1 MKMMFVVL
9 FWLAGSAFGEAIPAM
24 MKAVVVHEYGRPE
37 VARYEDAPMPV
48 PKENEVLVRVI
59 AAGVNPAD
67 ALAVSG
73 KYAKEWGT
81 QLPLIPGYDIA
92 GIVVKVGA
100 AVTRL
105 KAGDKVYGY
114 PLMGGGWAEYCVVAE
129 TDAAVK
135 PNSATYTEAAALP
148 LAALT
153 AWQALVDTIRLR
165 SGETILIQ
173 GGSGGVGSL
182 AVQLAKLRGARVMA
196 TASTAN
202 QELLKQLG
210 ADVAIDY
217 TRQKF
222 EDVAK
227 DVDAVLDTVGG
238 ETFMR
243 SCRVVKKGG
252 IVCTLVGAERPA
264 GVGQLGIRVT
274 GLWVKPNAEQ
284 LGEIAKLIDEK
295 KLKPV
300 VTEELPLNEGVR
312 ALEKA
317 ETHHT
322 RGKVVLKVA
331 EEPSKSDE

>member
-1 MKMMFVVL
+1 MKHLSVVL
-9 FWLAGSAFGEAIPAM
+9 FWAGSSVFGQAVPTV

-37 VARYEDAPMPV
+37 VARYEDAPVPV
-48 PKENEVLVRVI
+48 TKPNEALVKVI

-67 ALAVSG
+67 ALAING

-92 GIVVKVGA
+92 GTVVKVGA

-105 KAGDKVYGY
+105 KPGDEVYGY

-129 TDAAVK
+129 TDAALK
-135 PNSATYTEAAALP
+135 PKSASYSEAAAVP

-153 AWQALVDTIRLR
+153 AWQALVDTIGLK
-165 SGETILIQ
+165 SGQTILIQ

-182 AVQLAKLRGARVMA
+182 AVQLAKLRGARVLA

-202 QELLKQLG
+202 QEFLKQMG

-217 TRQKF
+217 TKQKF
-222 EDVAK
+222 EDAAK

-238 ETFMR
+238 ETFVR
-243 SCRVVKKGG
+243 SCKVVKKGG
-252 IVCTLVGAERPA
+252 IVCTLVGSEKPA
-264 GVGQLGIRVT
+264 GAKELGIRVT

-300 VTEELPLNEGVR
+300 VTEELRLSDGVK
-312 ALEKA
+312 ALEQA

-322 RGKVVLKVA
+322 RGKVVLKVG
-331 EEPSKSDE
+331 EDKS

>member
-1 MKMMFVVL
+1 MTS
-9 FWLAGSAFGEAIPAM
+9 SAFGQVVPAM
-24 MKAVVVHEYGRPE
+24 MKAIVVHEYGRPE
-37 VARYEDAPMPV
+37 VARYEDAPVPV
-48 PKENEVLVRVI
+48 PKENQALVKVI

-73 KYAKEWGT
+73 KYAKQWGT

-92 GIVVKVGA
+92 GTVVKVGA

-105 KAGDKVYGY
+105 KPGDEVYGY

-129 TDAAVK
+129 TDAALK
-135 PNSATYTEAAALP
+135 PKSATYAEAAAMP

-153 AWQALVDTIRLR
+153 AWQALLTIDLK
-165 SGETILIQ
+165 SDQTILIQ

-182 AVQLAKLRGARVMA
+182 AVQLAKLRGARVLA

-217 TRQKF
+217 TKQQF

-238 ETFMR
+238 ETLIR
-243 SCRVVKKGG
+243 SCKVVKRGG
-252 IVCTLVGAERPA
+252 IVCTLVGAEKPA
-264 GVGQLGIRVT
+264 GAKELGIRVT

-284 LGEIAKLIDEK
+284 LGEIAKLIDGK

-300 VTEELPLNEGVR
+300 VTDELPLSEGVK
-312 ALEKA
+312 ALEQA

-322 RGKVVLKVA
+322 RGKVVLKVR
-331 EEPSKSDE
+331 EEK